1 MKVKNGNKQSQKS
14 QTIIIKRPF
23 TKANLTKV
31 VVEKMPFL
39 DANGSGWDPLDGPDL
54 YIQLLGPNP
63 DNVVLEESGQIQNL
77 TTSKLPVS
85 WNLTTPFSFTNF
97 SEFYFIQL
105 MDFDSFD
112 PNDVI
117 DYVSFRLDNYI
128 SGSNAYPSVITR
140 SQNNSTV
147 TLYFN
152 WTY

>member
-1 MKVKNGNKQSQKS
+1 
-14 QTIIIKRPF
+14 
-23 TKANLTKV
+23 
-31 VVEKMPFL
+31 
-39 DANGSGWDPLDGPDL
+39 
-54 YIQLLGPNP
+54 
-63 DNVVLEESGQIQNL
+63 
-77 TTSKLPVS
+77 
-85 WNLTTPFSFTNF
+85 LTTPFSFTNF